1 MLDGVLYRKVN
12 AYKNG
17 RQWSPAATKAKAKT
31 GATAAAAAAAAAT
44 TKECRGGVVKIYEKI

>member
-17 RQWSPAATKAKAKT
+17 RQWSPAAAKAAAKT

-44 TKECRGGVVKIYEKI
+44 KECRGGVVKIYEKI